1 MCKKATRAELIA
13 GMERGKKVKRKAKEK
28 GVPLWWLSQAYGI
41 NDGNLSRLLRS
52 LSDEDYEKLSKI
64 IDELAVEN

>member
-1 MCKKATRAELIA
+1 MRKKVTRTELIA
-13 GMERGKKVKRKAKEK
+13 GMEKGDEVRRKAREK

-41 NDGNLSRLLRS
+41 NDGNLSRLLRN

-64 IDELAVEN
+64 IDELAMEN